1 MDIHLIEVANPLKS
15 ISDIKAVNA
24 TYDNCF
30 RIVYVEEGEASYSVN
45 GKDYTIPQ
53 GHYAILDDTAI
64 CDTSNAQVISIVFIA
79 EFLNRSYSDITTIH
93 QLYNEFTSKSGYT
106 VEEKSVYHS
115 FPCDSIYDRIEF
127 ITSEVQNR
135 SFGYEKCIIGA
146 ISEIIVMTIR
156 NISIVENEDK
166 TKELIV
172 ERIISEIENHYNEN
186 IQLCQFAEEFGY
198 SVSYLSECFKTYT
211 GQTFSEYLKKIRM
224 KAAHKLIIESP
235 EKSIEQ
241 IAREVGYTDIKF
253 FTSTFKKTIGITPKE
268 DVEILRNIR
277 V

>member
-1 MDIHLIEVANPLKS
+1 MDIHLIEIANPHKS

-30 RIVYVEEGEASYSVN
+30 RIVYVAEGEASYSVN

-53 GHYAILDDTAI
+53 RYYAILDDTAI
-64 CDTSNAQVISIVFIA
+64 CDTSNAQVISIIFRA

-115 FPCDSIYDRIEF
+115 FLSDSIYDRIEF
-127 ITSEVQNR
+127 ITSEAQNR

-156 NISIVENEDK
+156 NISIVENQDK
-166 TKELIV
+166 TKELII
-172 ERIISEIENHYNEN
+172 ERITSEVDKHYNEN
-186 IQLCQFAEEFGY
+186 IQLSQFAEEFGY